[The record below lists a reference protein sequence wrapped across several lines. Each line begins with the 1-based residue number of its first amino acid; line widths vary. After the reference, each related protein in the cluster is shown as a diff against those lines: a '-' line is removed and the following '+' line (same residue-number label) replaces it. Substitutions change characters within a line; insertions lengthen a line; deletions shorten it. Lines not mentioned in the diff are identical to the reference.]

1 MANNKVLRLDITKT
15 PDLVPTIYGRV
26 ADGLVQTV
34 DVYVTNNGEP
44 FDVTGWTIKFEGNTS
59 GNRTFIADSENVKI
73 VNAKGGFFQYTF
85 PLPAFANSGKYERA
99 YFSFA
104 LNEKH
109 ESSNNFN
116 IQVFENADIT
126 VEEAHTVITEYE
138 KLVDELNKIFIE
150 AQEDLTNDVEE
161 YKQWLTQQVQ
171 ELQNKIDIL
180 NSNYDKAN
188 AKLVDLESRMNDL
201 VNNGLLKMEDV
212 LSFLGGKNVQI
223 KVPIDFTGKISG
235 STVENPNVMKFNSF
249 LAENINAEATV
260 TAGGE
265 LISDDVEVTM
275 WKNYKHV
282 SALDGK
288 LAQAQQ
294 ATNGLVTYHLARID
308 AVSEISRRFP
318 NLFIN
323 VGATTPAQQK
333 EQLIKKATLVSATAY
348 GFGLIGDAYKYT
360 IGRSNWT
367 TTGTTWQ
374 GWTGWNGENNSHS
387 SSKPDPVTVSVG
399 SVDTIMDQNGIMSF
413 IIGVPIPSDGTKT
426 LRTNLDYFVCE
437 ITLNLNINDL
447 IPKPDLSKYYTKTET
462 DQKDTVLDT
471 KINGVQTNLNN
482 AKTDL
487 ENKIEQTYNAQPLPS
502 GVTSLSALS
511 DYSGKTFYITK
522 SQMDSLTDNS
532 DLPAE
537 IVGSYNYI
545 VENSESRAGTYRQ
558 QFVYTTSVSKRDRY
572 SRVILN
578 GGSKTPFER
587 IITEHR
593 YGILEFKDTV
603 VNVQDWDTL
612 TSTGVYT
619 VYNASGANKP
629 PGGLYGTLVVL
640 ADNVTVTQ
648 EYTSGGKRFI
658 RTRAGSPAVWK
669 DWAELVSKA
678 MMDSELKLRDNEI
691 ESLKNKKVRWEGWFD
706 TGNMVNPIRDKSRLG
721 WGSLAYTREQVDGIP
736 MDENP
741 FELSLLY
748 FKAKRDVT
756 FYIEGTI
763 RAQGNYTSDTSR
775 YAYWHL
781 RVNTDQGETT
791 GAATHVAST
800 NEQNNGAL
808 QWKNFSSF
816 AKIISMKA
824 GESMAMSVD
833 LESGKTLLQADLRD
847 VHVKCLN

>member
-44 FDVTGWTIKFEGNTS
+44 FDITGWTIKFEGNTS

-104 LNEKH
+104 LDEKH

-126 VEEAHTVITEYE
+126 AEEAHTVITEYE

-180 NSNYDKAN
+180 NTNYEA
-188 AKLVDLESRMNDL
+188 AEARVTELEKRLQELINK
-201 VNNGLLKMEDV
+201 GLLKMEDV
-212 LSFLGGKNVQI
+212 VFFMQGK
-223 KVPIDFTGKISG
+223 T
-235 STVENPNVMKFNSF
+235 
-249 LAENINAEATV
+249 TV
-260 TAGGE
+260 T
-265 LISDDVEVTM
+265 I
-275 WKNYKHV
+275 
-282 SALDGK
+282 DG
-288 LAQAQQ
+288 Q
-294 ATNGLVTYHLARID
+294 
-308 AVSEISRRFP
+308 
-318 NLFIN
+318 
-323 VGATTPAQQK
+323 
-333 EQLIKKATLVSATAY
+333 
-348 GFGLIGDAYKYT
+348 
-360 IGRSNWT
+360 
-367 TTGTTWQ
+367 
-374 GWTGWNGENNSHS
+374 
-387 SSKPDPVTVSVG
+387 
-399 SVDTIMDQNGIMSF
+399 
-413 IIGVPIPSDGTKT
+413 
-426 LRTNLDYFVCE
+426 E
-437 ITLNLNINDL
+437 ITINDVMPTFDYL
-447 IPKPDLSKYYTKTET
+447 KNNYYTKTEV

-487 ENKIEQTYNAQPLPS
+487 ENKIEQTYNAQPLPN

-640 ADNVTVTQ
+640 ADNATVTQ

-658 RTRAGSPAVWK
+658 RTRAGSPAVWR

-721 WGSLAYTREQVDGIP
+721 WGSLAYTREQVDGVP

-741 FELSLLY
+741 FELSRLY

-791 GAATHVAST
+791 GVATHVAST
-800 NEQNNGAL
+800 NGQNNGTL
-808 QWKNFSSF
+808 QWKNFTAF

>member
-44 FDVTGWTIKFEGNTS
+44 FDITGWTIKFEGNTS

-104 LNEKH
+104 LDEKH

-180 NSNYDKAN
+180 NQNYEVAE
-188 AKLVDLESRMNDL
+188 ARVTELEKRLQELIND
-201 VNNGLLKMEDV
+201 GLLKMEDV
-212 LSFLGGKNVQI
+212 VFFMQGK
-223 KVPIDFTGKISG
+223 T
-235 STVENPNVMKFNSF
+235 
-249 LAENINAEATV
+249 TV
-260 TAGGE
+260 TIEGQQ
-265 LISDDVEVTM
+265 IS
-275 WKNYKHV
+275 
-282 SALDGK
+282 
-288 LAQAQQ
+288 
-294 ATNGLVTYHLARID
+294 
-308 AVSEISRRFP
+308 
-318 NLFIN
+318 
-323 VGATTPAQQK
+323 
-333 EQLIKKATLVSATAY
+333 
-348 GFGLIGDAYKYT
+348 
-360 IGRSNWT
+360 
-367 TTGTTWQ
+367 
-374 GWTGWNGENNSHS
+374 
-387 SSKPDPVTVSVG
+387 
-399 SVDTIMDQNGIMSF
+399 
-413 IIGVPIPSDGTKT
+413 
-426 LRTNLDYFVCE
+426 
-437 ITLNLNINDL
+437 INDVMPTFDYL
-447 IPKPDLSKYYTKTET
+447 KNNYYTKTEV

-471 KINGVQTNLNN
+471 KINGVQTNLNS

-522 SQMDSLTDNS
+522 SQMDALTDNS

-612 TSTGVYT
+612 TATGVYT

-629 PGGLYGTLVVL
+629 PGGAYGTLVVL
-640 ADNVTVTQ
+640 ADNATVTQ

-658 RTRAGSPAVWK
+658 RTRAGSPAVWR

-691 ESLKNKKVRWEGWFD
+691 ESLKNKKVRWEGWFY
-706 TGNMVNPIRDKSRLG
+706 TGKMIQNIRDKSRIR
-721 WGSLAYTREQVDGIP
+721 WGKLATTIGEADQVP
-736 MDENP
+736 MDDNP
-741 FELSLLY
+741 FDLSDDL
-748 FKAKRDVT
+748 FIKANRDVK
-756 FYIEGTI
+756 FFIEGTI
-763 RAQGNYTSDTSR
+763 RVQGDGNGTNTSR
-775 YAYWHL
+775 YSYWHL
-781 RVNTDQGETT
+781 RINTDKGENT
-791 GAATHVAST
+791 GTASHVASV
-800 NEQNNGAL
+800 NSVASYGI
-808 QWKNFSSF
+808 QWKNFTTF
-816 AKIISMKA
+816 MAVVTMNA
-824 GESMAMSVD
+824 GEYMAMSVD
-833 LESGKTLLQADLRD
+833 MEANKTILQADLHD
-847 VHVKCLN
+847 FHIKCLN

>member
-44 FDVTGWTIKFEGNTS
+44 FDITGWTIKFEGNTS

-104 LNEKH
+104 LDEKH

-180 NSNYDKAN
+180 NQNYEVAE
-188 AKLVDLESRMNDL
+188 ARVTELEKRLQELIND
-201 VNNGLLKMEDV
+201 GLLKMEDV
-212 LSFLGGKNVQI
+212 VFFMQGK
-223 KVPIDFTGKISG
+223 T
-235 STVENPNVMKFNSF
+235 
-249 LAENINAEATV
+249 TV
-260 TAGGE
+260 TIEGQQ
-265 LISDDVEVTM
+265 IS
-275 WKNYKHV
+275 
-282 SALDGK
+282 
-288 LAQAQQ
+288 
-294 ATNGLVTYHLARID
+294 
-308 AVSEISRRFP
+308 
-318 NLFIN
+318 
-323 VGATTPAQQK
+323 
-333 EQLIKKATLVSATAY
+333 
-348 GFGLIGDAYKYT
+348 
-360 IGRSNWT
+360 
-367 TTGTTWQ
+367 
-374 GWTGWNGENNSHS
+374 
-387 SSKPDPVTVSVG
+387 
-399 SVDTIMDQNGIMSF
+399 
-413 IIGVPIPSDGTKT
+413 
-426 LRTNLDYFVCE
+426 
-437 ITLNLNINDL
+437 INDVMPTFDYL
-447 IPKPDLSKYYTKTET
+447 KNNYYTKTEV

-487 ENKIEQTYNAQPLPS
+487 ENKIEQTYNAQLLPS

-522 SQMDSLTDNS
+522 SQMDSFTDS
-532 DLPAE
+532 GDLPAD

-545 VENSESRAGTYRQ
+545 VENSESRTGTYRQ

-619 VYNASGANKP
+619 VYNASGVNKP
-629 PGGLYGTLVVL
+629 PGGVYGTLVVL
-640 ADNVTVTQ
+640 ADNATVTQ

-669 DWAELVSKA
+669 DWVELVSKA

-691 ESLKNKKVRWEGWFD
+691 ESLKNKKVRWEGWFY
-706 TGNMVNPIRDKSRLG
+706 TGKMIQTIRDKSRIR
-721 WGSLAYTREQVDGIP
+721 WGKLATTIGEADQVP
-736 MDENP
+736 MDDNP
-741 FELSLLY
+741 FDLSDDL
-748 FKAKRDVT
+748 FIKANRDVK
-756 FYIEGTI
+756 FFIEGTI
-763 RAQGNYTSDTSR
+763 RVQGDGNGTNTSR
-775 YAYWHL
+775 YSYWHL
-781 RVNTDQGETT
+781 RINTDKGENT
-791 GAATHVAST
+791 GTASHVASV
-800 NEQNNGAL
+800 NSVASYGI
-808 QWKNFSSF
+808 QWKNFTTF
-816 AKIISMKA
+816 MAVVTMNA
-824 GESMAMSVD
+824 GEYMAMSVD
-833 LESGKTLLQADLRD
+833 VEANKTILQADLHD
-847 VHVKCLN
+847 FHIKCLN

>member
-44 FDVTGWTIKFEGNTS
+44 FDITGWTIKFEGNTS

-104 LNEKH
+104 LDEKH

-180 NSNYDKAN
+180 NQNYEVAE
-188 AKLVDLESRMNDL
+188 ARVTELEKRLQELIND
-201 VNNGLLKMEDV
+201 GLLKMEDV
-212 LSFLGGKNVQI
+212 VFFMQGK
-223 KVPIDFTGKISG
+223 T
-235 STVENPNVMKFNSF
+235 
-249 LAENINAEATV
+249 TV
-260 TAGGE
+260 TIEGQQ
-265 LISDDVEVTM
+265 IS
-275 WKNYKHV
+275 
-282 SALDGK
+282 
-288 LAQAQQ
+288 
-294 ATNGLVTYHLARID
+294 
-308 AVSEISRRFP
+308 
-318 NLFIN
+318 
-323 VGATTPAQQK
+323 
-333 EQLIKKATLVSATAY
+333 
-348 GFGLIGDAYKYT
+348 
-360 IGRSNWT
+360 
-367 TTGTTWQ
+367 
-374 GWTGWNGENNSHS
+374 
-387 SSKPDPVTVSVG
+387 
-399 SVDTIMDQNGIMSF
+399 
-413 IIGVPIPSDGTKT
+413 
-426 LRTNLDYFVCE
+426 
-437 ITLNLNINDL
+437 INDVMPTFDYL
-447 IPKPDLSKYYTKTET
+447 KNNYYTKTEV

-471 KINGVQTNLNN
+471 KINGVQTNLNS

-522 SQMDSLTDNS
+522 SQMDALTDNS

-593 YGILEFKDTV
+593 YGLLEFKDTV

-612 TSTGVYT
+612 TLTGVYT

-629 PGGLYGTLVVL
+629 PGGVYGTLVVL
-640 ADNVTVTQ
+640 ADNATVTQ

-691 ESLKNKKVRWEGWFD
+691 ETLKNKKVRWEGWFY
-706 TGNMVNPIRDKSRLG
+706 TGKMIQNIRDKSRIR
-721 WGSLAYTREQVDGIP
+721 WGKLATTIGEADQVP
-736 MDENP
+736 MDDNP
-741 FELSLLY
+741 FDLSDDL
-748 FKAKRDVT
+748 FIKANRDVK
-756 FYIEGTI
+756 FFIEGTI
-763 RAQGNYTSDTSR
+763 RVQGDGNGTNTSR
-775 YAYWHL
+775 YSYWHL
-781 RVNTDQGETT
+781 RINTDKGENT
-791 GAATHVAST
+791 GTASHVASV
-800 NEQNNGAL
+800 NSVASYGI
-808 QWKNFSSF
+808 QWKNFTTF
-816 AKIISMKA
+816 MAVVTMNA
-824 GESMAMSVD
+824 GEYMAMSVD
-833 LESGKTLLQADLRD
+833 MEANKTILQAGLHDF
-847 VHVKCLN
+847 HIKCLN

>member
-180 NSNYDKAN
+180 NQNYEVAE
-188 AKLVDLESRMNDL
+188 ARVTELEKRLQELIND
-201 VNNGLLKMEDV
+201 GLLKMEDV
-212 LSFLGGKNVQI
+212 VFFMQGK
-223 KVPIDFTGKISG
+223 T
-235 STVENPNVMKFNSF
+235 
-249 LAENINAEATV
+249 TV
-260 TAGGE
+260 TIEGQQ
-265 LISDDVEVTM
+265 IS
-275 WKNYKHV
+275 
-282 SALDGK
+282 
-288 LAQAQQ
+288 
-294 ATNGLVTYHLARID
+294 
-308 AVSEISRRFP
+308 
-318 NLFIN
+318 
-323 VGATTPAQQK
+323 
-333 EQLIKKATLVSATAY
+333 
-348 GFGLIGDAYKYT
+348 
-360 IGRSNWT
+360 
-367 TTGTTWQ
+367 
-374 GWTGWNGENNSHS
+374 
-387 SSKPDPVTVSVG
+387 
-399 SVDTIMDQNGIMSF
+399 
-413 IIGVPIPSDGTKT
+413 
-426 LRTNLDYFVCE
+426 
-437 ITLNLNINDL
+437 INDVMPTFDYL
-447 IPKPDLSKYYTKTET
+447 KNNYYTKIEV

-640 ADNVTVTQ
+640 ADNATVTQ

-658 RTRAGSPAVWK
+658 RTRAGSPAVWR

-678 MMDSELKLRDNEI
+678 MMDNELKLRDNEI
-691 ESLKNKKVRWEGWFD
+691 EAIKTKKVRWEGWFNK
-706 TGNMVNPIRDKSRLG
+706 GNNVTPIRNKSRLG
-721 WGSLAYTREQVDGIP
+721 WGDLNSTVAQVDGVP
-736 MDENP
+736 MDDVP
-741 FELSLLY
+741 FEFSRLY
-748 FKAKRDVT
+748 FKALRDVK
-756 FYIEGTI
+756 FWIEGSV
-763 RAQGNYTSDTSR
+763 RAQGAGDSNTSR

-781 RVNTDQGETT
+781 RINTDQSETT
-791 GAATHVAST
+791 GTAIHVTST
-800 NEQNNGAL
+800 NSQNNGTL
-808 QWKNFSSF
+808 QWKNFGSF
-816 AKIISMKA
+816 GTIVTMKA
-824 GESMAMSVD
+824 GEYMAFSVD
-833 LESGKTLLQADLRD
+833 TEDGKQLLQADLQW
-847 VHVKCLN
+847 VHVKCLD

>member
-15 PDLVPTIYGRV
+15 PDLAPTIYGRV

-44 FDVTGWTIKFEGNTS
+44 FDITGWTIKFEGNTS

-161 YKQWLTQQVQ
+161 YKQWLTQQVKD
-171 ELQNKIDIL
+171 LQNKIDIL
-180 NSNYDKAN
+180 NQNYEVAE
-188 AKLVDLESRMNDL
+188 ARVTELEKRLQELIND
-201 VNNGLLKMEDV
+201 GLLKMEDV
-212 LSFLGGKNVQI
+212 VFFMQGK
-223 KVPIDFTGKISG
+223 T
-235 STVENPNVMKFNSF
+235 
-249 LAENINAEATV
+249 TV
-260 TAGGE
+260 TIEGQQIS
-265 LISDDVEVTM
+265 ISDVMPTFDYL
-275 WKNYKHV
+275 KN
-282 SALDGK
+282 
-288 LAQAQQ
+288 
-294 ATNGLVTYHLARID
+294 N
-308 AVSEISRRFP
+308 
-318 NLFIN
+318 
-323 VGATTPAQQK
+323 
-333 EQLIKKATLVSATAY
+333 
-348 GFGLIGDAYKYT
+348 
-360 IGRSNWT
+360 
-367 TTGTTWQ
+367 
-374 GWTGWNGENNSHS
+374 
-387 SSKPDPVTVSVG
+387 
-399 SVDTIMDQNGIMSF
+399 
-413 IIGVPIPSDGTKT
+413 
-426 LRTNLDYFVCE
+426 
-437 ITLNLNINDL
+437 
-447 IPKPDLSKYYTKTET
+447 YYTKTEV

-471 KINGVQTNLNN
+471 KINGVQTNLNS

-502 GVTSLSALS
+502 SVTSLSALS

-522 SQMDSLTDNS
+522 SQMDALTDNS

-593 YGILEFKDTV
+593 YGLLEFKDTV

-640 ADNVTVTQ
+640 ADNATVTQ

-658 RTRAGSPAVWK
+658 RTRAGSPAEWK

-691 ESLKNKKVRWEGWFD
+691 ESLKNKKVRWEGWFY
-706 TGNMVNPIRDKSRLG
+706 TGKMIQNIRDKSRIR
-721 WGSLAYTREQVDGIP
+721 WGKLATTIGEADQVP
-736 MDENP
+736 MDDNP
-741 FELSLLY
+741 FDLSDDL
-748 FKAKRDVT
+748 FIKANRDVK
-756 FYIEGTI
+756 FFIEGTI
-763 RAQGNYTSDTSR
+763 RVQGDGNGTNTSR
-775 YAYWHL
+775 YSYWHL
-781 RVNTDQGETT
+781 RINTDKGENT
-791 GAATHVAST
+791 GTASHVASV
-800 NEQNNGAL
+800 NSVASYGI
-808 QWKNFSSF
+808 QWKNFTTF
-816 AKIISMKA
+816 MAVVIMNA
-824 GESMAMSVD
+824 GEYMAMSVD
-833 LESGKTLLQADLRD
+833 MEANKTILQADLHD
-847 VHVKCLN
+847 FHIKCLN

>member
-44 FDVTGWTIKFEGNTS
+44 FDITGWTIKFEGNTS

-104 LNEKH
+104 LDEKH

-126 VEEAHTVITEYE
+126 AEEAHTVITEYE

-180 NSNYDKAN
+180 NTNYEA
-188 AKLVDLESRMNDL
+188 AEARVTELEKRLQELINK
-201 VNNGLLKMEDV
+201 GLLKMEDV
-212 LSFLGGKNVQI
+212 VFFMQGK
-223 KVPIDFTGKISG
+223 T
-235 STVENPNVMKFNSF
+235 
-249 LAENINAEATV
+249 TV
-260 TAGGE
+260 T
-265 LISDDVEVTM
+265 I
-275 WKNYKHV
+275 
-282 SALDGK
+282 DG
-288 LAQAQQ
+288 Q
-294 ATNGLVTYHLARID
+294 
-308 AVSEISRRFP
+308 
-318 NLFIN
+318 
-323 VGATTPAQQK
+323 
-333 EQLIKKATLVSATAY
+333 
-348 GFGLIGDAYKYT
+348 
-360 IGRSNWT
+360 
-367 TTGTTWQ
+367 
-374 GWTGWNGENNSHS
+374 
-387 SSKPDPVTVSVG
+387 
-399 SVDTIMDQNGIMSF
+399 
-413 IIGVPIPSDGTKT
+413 
-426 LRTNLDYFVCE
+426 E
-437 ITLNLNINDL
+437 ITINDVMPTFDYL
-447 IPKPDLSKYYTKTET
+447 KNNYYTKTEI

-532 DLPAE
+532 DLPAD

-587 IITEHR
+587 IITEHK

-640 ADNVTVTQ
+640 ADNATVTQ

-658 RTRAGSPAVWK
+658 RTRAGSPAVWR

-691 ESLKNKKVRWEGWFD
+691 ETLKNKKVRWEGWFD

-741 FELSLLY
+741 FELSRLY

-763 RAQGNYTSDTSR
+763 RAQGLYDSNTSR

-800 NEQNNGAL
+800 NGQAGGTL
-808 QWKNFSSF
+808 QWKNFTAF
-816 AKIISMKA
+816 AKIVSMKA

>member
-44 FDVTGWTIKFEGNTS
+44 FDITGWTIKFEGNTS

-104 LNEKH
+104 LDEKH

-180 NSNYDKAN
+180 NQNYEVAE
-188 AKLVDLESRMNDL
+188 ARVTELEKRLQELIND
-201 VNNGLLKMEDV
+201 GLLKMEDV
-212 LSFLGGKNVQI
+212 VFFMQGK
-223 KVPIDFTGKISG
+223 T
-235 STVENPNVMKFNSF
+235 
-249 LAENINAEATV
+249 TV
-260 TAGGE
+260 TIEGQQ
-265 LISDDVEVTM
+265 IS
-275 WKNYKHV
+275 
-282 SALDGK
+282 
-288 LAQAQQ
+288 
-294 ATNGLVTYHLARID
+294 
-308 AVSEISRRFP
+308 
-318 NLFIN
+318 
-323 VGATTPAQQK
+323 
-333 EQLIKKATLVSATAY
+333 
-348 GFGLIGDAYKYT
+348 
-360 IGRSNWT
+360 
-367 TTGTTWQ
+367 
-374 GWTGWNGENNSHS
+374 
-387 SSKPDPVTVSVG
+387 
-399 SVDTIMDQNGIMSF
+399 
-413 IIGVPIPSDGTKT
+413 
-426 LRTNLDYFVCE
+426 
-437 ITLNLNINDL
+437 INDVMPTFDYL
-447 IPKPDLSKYYTKTET
+447 KNNYYTKTEV

-522 SQMDSLTDNS
+522 SQMDALTDNS
-532 DLPAE
+532 DLPAD

-640 ADNVTVTQ
+640 ADNATVTQ

-658 RTRAGSPAVWK
+658 RTRAGSPAVWR

-736 MDENP
+736 MDDNP
-741 FELSLLY
+741 FELSRLY
-748 FKAKRDVT
+748 FTAKRDVT

-763 RAQGNYTSDTSR
+763 RAQGLYDSNTSR

-800 NEQNNGAL
+800 NGQAGGTL
-808 QWKNFSSF
+808 QWKNFTAF

>member
-44 FDVTGWTIKFEGNTS
+44 FDITGWTIKFEGNTS

-104 LNEKH
+104 LDEKH

-116 IQVFENADIT
+116 MQVFENADIT

-180 NSNYDKAN
+180 NQNYEVAE
-188 AKLVDLESRMNDL
+188 ARVTELEKRLQELIND
-201 VNNGLLKMEDV
+201 GLLKMEDV
-212 LSFLGGKNVQI
+212 VFFMQGK
-223 KVPIDFTGKISG
+223 T
-235 STVENPNVMKFNSF
+235 
-249 LAENINAEATV
+249 TV
-260 TAGGE
+260 TIEGQQ
-265 LISDDVEVTM
+265 IS
-275 WKNYKHV
+275 
-282 SALDGK
+282 
-288 LAQAQQ
+288 
-294 ATNGLVTYHLARID
+294 
-308 AVSEISRRFP
+308 
-318 NLFIN
+318 
-323 VGATTPAQQK
+323 
-333 EQLIKKATLVSATAY
+333 
-348 GFGLIGDAYKYT
+348 
-360 IGRSNWT
+360 
-367 TTGTTWQ
+367 
-374 GWTGWNGENNSHS
+374 
-387 SSKPDPVTVSVG
+387 
-399 SVDTIMDQNGIMSF
+399 
-413 IIGVPIPSDGTKT
+413 
-426 LRTNLDYFVCE
+426 
-437 ITLNLNINDL
+437 INDVMPTFDYL
-447 IPKPDLSKYYTKTET
+447 KNNYYTKTEV

-471 KINGVQTNLNN
+471 KINGVQTNLNS

-522 SQMDSLTDNS
+522 SQMDALTDNS

-593 YGILEFKDTV
+593 YGLLEFKDTV

-619 VYNASGANKP
+619 VYNASGTNKP

-640 ADNVTVTQ
+640 ADNATVTQ

-658 RTRAGSPAVWK
+658 RTRAGSPAVWR

-691 ESLKNKKVRWEGWFD
+691 ESLKNKKVRWEGWFY
-706 TGNMVNPIRDKSRLG
+706 TGKMIQNIRDKSRIR
-721 WGSLAYTREQVDGIP
+721 WGKLATTIGEADQVP
-736 MDENP
+736 MDDNP
-741 FELSLLY
+741 FDLSDDL
-748 FKAKRDVT
+748 FIKANRDVK
-756 FYIEGTI
+756 FFIEGTI
-763 RAQGNYTSDTSR
+763 RVQGDGNGTNTSR
-775 YAYWHL
+775 YSYWHL
-781 RVNTDQGETT
+781 RINTDKGENT
-791 GAATHVAST
+791 GTASHVASV
-800 NEQNNGAL
+800 NSVASYGV
-808 QWKNFSSF
+808 QWKNFTTF
-816 AKIISMKA
+816 MAVVTMNA
-824 GESMAMSVD
+824 GEYMAMSVD
-833 LESGKTLLQADLRD
+833 VEANKTILQADLHD
-847 VHVKCLN
+847 FHIKCLN

>member
-44 FDVTGWTIKFEGNTS
+44 FDITGWTIKFEGNTS

-104 LNEKH
+104 LDEKH

-171 ELQNKIDIL
+171 ELQNKIDNL
-180 NSNYDKAN
+180 NQNYEVAE
-188 AKLVDLESRMNDL
+188 ARVTELEKRLQELIND
-201 VNNGLLKMEDV
+201 GLLKMEDV
-212 LSFLGGKNVQI
+212 VFFMQGK
-223 KVPIDFTGKISG
+223 T
-235 STVENPNVMKFNSF
+235 
-249 LAENINAEATV
+249 TV
-260 TAGGE
+260 TIEGQQ
-265 LISDDVEVTM
+265 IS
-275 WKNYKHV
+275 
-282 SALDGK
+282 
-288 LAQAQQ
+288 
-294 ATNGLVTYHLARID
+294 
-308 AVSEISRRFP
+308 
-318 NLFIN
+318 
-323 VGATTPAQQK
+323 
-333 EQLIKKATLVSATAY
+333 
-348 GFGLIGDAYKYT
+348 
-360 IGRSNWT
+360 
-367 TTGTTWQ
+367 
-374 GWTGWNGENNSHS
+374 
-387 SSKPDPVTVSVG
+387 
-399 SVDTIMDQNGIMSF
+399 
-413 IIGVPIPSDGTKT
+413 
-426 LRTNLDYFVCE
+426 
-437 ITLNLNINDL
+437 INDVMPTFDYL
-447 IPKPDLSKYYTKTET
+447 KNNYYTKTEV

-640 ADNVTVTQ
+640 ADNATVTQ

-658 RTRAGSPAVWK
+658 RTRAGSPAVWR

-736 MDENP
+736 MDDNP
-741 FELSLLY
+741 FELSRLY
-748 FKAKRDVT
+748 FTAKRDVT

-763 RAQGNYTSDTSR
+763 RAQGLYDSNTSR

-800 NEQNNGAL
+800 NGQAGGTL
-808 QWKNFSSF
+808 QWKNFTAF
-816 AKIISMKA
+816 AKIVSMKA

-847 VHVKCLN
+847 VHVKCLD

>member
-44 FDVTGWTIKFEGNTS
+44 FDITGWTIKFEGNTS

-104 LNEKH
+104 LDEKH

-180 NSNYDKAN
+180 NQNYEVAE
-188 AKLVDLESRMNDL
+188 ARVTELEKRLQELIND
-201 VNNGLLKMEDV
+201 GLLKMEDV
-212 LSFLGGKNVQI
+212 VFFMQGK
-223 KVPIDFTGKISG
+223 T
-235 STVENPNVMKFNSF
+235 
-249 LAENINAEATV
+249 TV
-260 TAGGE
+260 TIEGQQ
-265 LISDDVEVTM
+265 IS
-275 WKNYKHV
+275 
-282 SALDGK
+282 
-288 LAQAQQ
+288 
-294 ATNGLVTYHLARID
+294 
-308 AVSEISRRFP
+308 
-318 NLFIN
+318 
-323 VGATTPAQQK
+323 
-333 EQLIKKATLVSATAY
+333 
-348 GFGLIGDAYKYT
+348 
-360 IGRSNWT
+360 
-367 TTGTTWQ
+367 
-374 GWTGWNGENNSHS
+374 
-387 SSKPDPVTVSVG
+387 
-399 SVDTIMDQNGIMSF
+399 
-413 IIGVPIPSDGTKT
+413 
-426 LRTNLDYFVCE
+426 
-437 ITLNLNINDL
+437 INDVMPTFDYL
-447 IPKPDLSKYYTKTET
+447 KNNYYTKTEV

-482 AKTDL
+482 TKTDL

-522 SQMDSLTDNS
+522 SQMDALTDNS

-640 ADNVTVTQ
+640 ADNATVTQ

-658 RTRAGSPAVWK
+658 RTRAGSPAVWR

-691 ESLKNKKVRWEGWFD
+691 ESLKNKKVRWEGWFN
-706 TGNMVNPIRDKSRLG
+706 TGNNVTPIRDKSRLG
-721 WGSLAYTREQVDGIP
+721 WGSLAYTREQVDGVP
-736 MDENP
+736 MDDNP
-741 FELSLLY
+741 FELSRLY
-748 FKAKRDVT
+748 FTAKRDVT

-763 RAQGNYTSDTSR
+763 RGQGAGDANTSR

-781 RVNTDQGETT
+781 RINTDQGETT
-791 GAATHVAST
+791 GTAIHVGST
-800 NEQNNGAL
+800 NGQNNGAL
-808 QWKNFSSF
+808 QWKNFTPFSR
-816 AKIISMKA
+816 IISLKA

-833 LESGKTLLQADLRD
+833 LEKDKQILQADINT
-847 VHVKCLN
+847 VHIKCLN

>member
-44 FDVTGWTIKFEGNTS
+44 FDITGWTIKFEGNTS

-180 NSNYDKAN
+180 NTNYEA
-188 AKLVDLESRMNDL
+188 AEARVTELEKRLQELINK
-201 VNNGLLKMEDV
+201 GLLKMEDV
-212 LSFLGGKNVQI
+212 VFFMQGK
-223 KVPIDFTGKISG
+223 T
-235 STVENPNVMKFNSF
+235 
-249 LAENINAEATV
+249 TV
-260 TAGGE
+260 T
-265 LISDDVEVTM
+265 I
-275 WKNYKHV
+275 
-282 SALDGK
+282 DG
-288 LAQAQQ
+288 Q
-294 ATNGLVTYHLARID
+294 
-308 AVSEISRRFP
+308 
-318 NLFIN
+318 
-323 VGATTPAQQK
+323 
-333 EQLIKKATLVSATAY
+333 
-348 GFGLIGDAYKYT
+348 
-360 IGRSNWT
+360 
-367 TTGTTWQ
+367 
-374 GWTGWNGENNSHS
+374 
-387 SSKPDPVTVSVG
+387 
-399 SVDTIMDQNGIMSF
+399 
-413 IIGVPIPSDGTKT
+413 
-426 LRTNLDYFVCE
+426 E
-437 ITLNLNINDL
+437 ITINDVMPTFDYL
-447 IPKPDLSKYYTKTET
+447 KNNYYTKTEV

-471 KINGVQTNLNN
+471 KINGVQTNLNS

-522 SQMDSLTDNS
+522 SQMDALTDNS

-587 IITEHR
+587 IITEHK
-593 YGILEFKDTV
+593 YGLLEFKDTV

-612 TSTGVYT
+612 TATGVYT

-629 PGGLYGTLVVL
+629 PGGVYGTLVIL

-669 DWAELVSKA
+669 DWAELVSKT

-691 ESLKNKKVRWEGWFD
+691 EAIKTKKVRWEGWFNK
-706 TGNMVNPIRDKSRLG
+706 GNNVTPIRNKSRLG
-721 WGSLAYTREQVDGIP
+721 WGDLNTTVAQVDGVP
-736 MDENP
+736 MDDVP
-741 FELSLLY
+741 FEFSRLY
-748 FKAKRDVT
+748 FKALRDVK
-756 FYIEGTI
+756 FWIEGSV
-763 RAQGNYTSDTSR
+763 RAQGAGDTNTSR
-775 YAYWHL
+775 WVYWHL
-781 RVNTDQGETT
+781 RINTDQSETT
-791 GAATHVAST
+791 GTAIHVTST
-800 NEQNNGAL
+800 NAQDAGTL
-808 QWKNFSSF
+808 KWKNFSSF
-816 AKIISMKA
+816 GTIVTMKA
-824 GESMAMSVD
+824 GEYMAFSVD
-833 LESGKTLLQADLRD
+833 VEDGKQILQADLQW
-847 VHVKCLN
+847 VHVKCLD

>member
-44 FDVTGWTIKFEGNTS
+44 FDITGWTIKFEGNTS
-59 GNRTFIADSENVKI
+59 GNRTFIADSEHIKVI
-73 VNAKGGFFQYTF
+73 DAKGGFFQYTF

-104 LNEKH
+104 LDEKH

-116 IQVFENADIT
+116 IQVFKNADIT

-180 NSNYDKAN
+180 NTNYEA
-188 AKLVDLESRMNDL
+188 AEARVTELEKRLQELINK
-201 VNNGLLKMEDV
+201 GLLKMEDV
-212 LSFLGGKNVQI
+212 VFFMQGK
-223 KVPIDFTGKISG
+223 T
-235 STVENPNVMKFNSF
+235 
-249 LAENINAEATV
+249 TV
-260 TAGGE
+260 T
-265 LISDDVEVTM
+265 I
-275 WKNYKHV
+275 
-282 SALDGK
+282 DG
-288 LAQAQQ
+288 Q
-294 ATNGLVTYHLARID
+294 
-308 AVSEISRRFP
+308 
-318 NLFIN
+318 
-323 VGATTPAQQK
+323 
-333 EQLIKKATLVSATAY
+333 
-348 GFGLIGDAYKYT
+348 
-360 IGRSNWT
+360 
-367 TTGTTWQ
+367 
-374 GWTGWNGENNSHS
+374 
-387 SSKPDPVTVSVG
+387 
-399 SVDTIMDQNGIMSF
+399 
-413 IIGVPIPSDGTKT
+413 
-426 LRTNLDYFVCE
+426 E
-437 ITLNLNINDL
+437 ITINDVMPTFDYL
-447 IPKPDLSKYYTKTET
+447 KNNYYTKTEV
-462 DQKDTVLDT
+462 DQKDAVLDT
-471 KINGVQTNLNN
+471 KIDGVQTNLNN

-522 SQMDSLTDNS
+522 SQMDALTDNS

-587 IITEHR
+587 IITEHK
-593 YGILEFKDTV
+593 YGLLEFKDAV

-612 TSTGVYT
+612 TATGVYT

-629 PGGLYGTLVVL
+629 PGGVYGTLVVL
-640 ADNVTVTQ
+640 ADNATVTQ

-669 DWAELVSKA
+669 DWAELVSKT

-691 ESLKNKKVRWEGWFD
+691 EAIKTKKVRWEGWFD
-706 TGNMVNPIRDKSRLG
+706 KGNNVSPIRNKSRLG
-721 WGSLAYTREQVDGIP
+721 WGDLNTTVAQVDGVP
-736 MDENP
+736 MDDVP
-741 FELSLLY
+741 FEFSRLY
-748 FKAKRDVT
+748 FKALRDVK
-756 FYIEGTI
+756 FWIEGSV
-763 RAQGNYTSDTSR
+763 RAQGPAAADTSR
-775 YAYWHL
+775 WVYWHL
-781 RVNTDQGETT
+781 RINTDQSETT
-791 GAATHVAST
+791 GTAIHVAST
-800 NEQNNGAL
+800 NGQNGGVL
-808 QWKNFSSF
+808 QWKNFGSF
-816 AKIISMKA
+816 GTIVTMKA
-824 GESMAMSVD
+824 GEYMAFSVD
-833 LESGKTLLQADLRD
+833 LEDGKQILQADLQW